1 MKLVKPN
8 TNKFHFDNI
17 FAEQSLETED
27 FEIIQIGDLL
37 CDGDTV
43 IEEHRQEVDLEL
55 TFVAEGKGTL
65 YTDGF
70 AAVAEK
76 EHVYLSFRGDLHK
89 IVSAKLNTLR
99 YFYFAINIKNRMIY
113 EKLFLPLE
121 RAKHAPDTRLLH
133 LPDTFPQMSGILRET
148 KNFND
153 TSLFLIQSYICEI
166 LVSLHRNAV
175 IAKYTGKSAAN
186 IETDII
192 YNIVNYIDVNCAN
205 IRAVPQIAEMFNY
218 NCAYLGKLFKHTT
231 GTSLHEYLQSAKMD
245 KALTLLHARQSVT
258 DIAYQL
264 GYSSIHNFTRAFKKK
279 FGLPPSDFRRR
290 D

>member
-1 MKLVKPN
+1 M
-8 TNKFHFDNI
+8 T
-17 FAEQSLETED
+17 
-27 FEIIQIGDLL
+27 
-37 CDGDTV
+37 
-43 IEEHRQEVDLEL
+43 
-55 TFVAEGKGTL
+55 
-65 YTDGF
+65 
-70 AAVAEK
+70 
-76 EHVYLSFRGDLHK
+76 
-89 IVSAKLNTLR
+89 
-99 YFYFAINIKNRMIY
+99 
-113 EKLFLPLE
+113 
-121 RAKHAPDTRLLH
+121 
-133 LPDTFPQMSGILRET
+133 GILRET

-153 TSLFLIQSYICEI
+153 TSVFLIQSYICEI

-205 IRAVPQIAEMFNY
+205 IRSVSQIAEMFNY
-218 NCAYLGKLFKHTT
+218 NGTYLGKLFKHTT

-279 FGLPPSDFRRR
+279 FGLPPSDFQRR